1 MLASLNQT
9 ASTAQQGIFIIRN
22 KELPVPQ
29 GAHNL
34 WMGLG
39 HDVRCRQRVTCQD
52 TQPCDLIPHTFLIRI
67 DRLPSWGQSA

>member
-1 MLASLNQT
+1 MLTSLNQT
-9 ASTAQQGIFIIRN
+9 ASTPQRGTFITRN

-34 WMGLG
+34 WMGFR
-39 HDVRCRQRVTCQD
+39 HDVIRRQSVRCQETR
-52 TQPCDLIPHTFLIRI
+52 PCGLITHTFLIRI